1 MIGNR
6 LSEVKKFIHRRR
18 RLLGSVCAALSVLFL
33 FASLQSNTGAAP
45 VTTQLDYQDLQSGF
59 VAVPVTLASSAI
71 SSALNVGDTIDL
83 VTADQGGYPKVIAKN
98 VVVLGVPDSGGFSS
112 QSSSVILV
120 SVAEDLGA
128 GLAAN
133 TSEDVSFVLRGR

>member
-1 MIGNR
+1 M
-6 LSEVKKFIHRRR
+6 
-18 RLLGSVCAALSVLFL
+18 CAALSVLFL

-45 VTTQLDYQDLQSGF
+45 VTSDHAYRDLQSGY

-71 SSALNVGDTIDL
+71 SSVLNVGDTIDL
-83 VTADQGGYPKVIAKN
+83 VTPGEGGYPRVIAQK
-98 VVVLGVPDSGGFSS
+98 VVVLRVPASGGFSS

-120 SVAEDLGA
+120 SVADDQGA

-133 TSEDVSFVLRGR
+133 TSEEVSFVLRGR

>member
-45 VTTQLDYQDLQSGF
+45 VTTQLAYQDLQSGF

-83 VTADQGGYPKVIAKN
+83 VTPGEGGYPKVIAQK
-98 VVVLGVPDSGGFSS
+98 VVVLRVPDSGGFSS

-120 SVAEDLGA
+120 SVADDQGA

-133 TSEDVSFVLRGR
+133 ISEDVSFVLRGR